1 MVPGRPNMP
10 ATLNYFMLPED
21 ELQLFR
27 FLEPRGLVVYPELSD
42 PGEVPAPL
50 GPALQPTLEAS
61 AYYLAIESAGPVV
74 GRTLKRGPDK
84 GRLQVDELASPVFH
98 YERSLINDRQELV
111 GGRIWA
117 ELDVVREVTGPRSKP
132 SVMRVVFEQFDR
144 YFHKCYRRSEPKGY
158 WIGPKA
164 AAAYKSGGLVLRE
177 PGHKGR
183 LYGVWR

>member
-1 MVPGRPNMP
+1 MP
-10 ATLNYFMLPED
+10 ATLSYFMFPED

-27 FLEPRGLVVYPELSD
+27 LLEPRGLVVYPEISD

-50 GPALQPTLEAS
+50 GPTLQPTLEAP

-74 GRTLKRGPDK
+74 GRPVRRGPNK
-84 GRLQVDELASPVFH
+84 GLLEIDELASPVFH
-98 YERSLINDRQELV
+98 YERSLTNDQQELV

-117 ELDVVREVTGPRSKP
+117 ELDVVHDVTGTRSKP
-132 SVMRVVFEQFDR
+132 SVLRAVFEDIDR
-144 YFHKCYRRSEPKGY
+144 YFHKTYRRSEPKGY

-164 AAAYKSGGLVLRE
+164 AAAYKSAGLVLRE

-183 LYGVWR
+183 TYGVWR